1 MLRRSLVI
9 ARHELRILRH
19 DSFPVVML
27 AVTPLFGMVFM
38 KPAFQPTLVAD
49 GIRHANGAEQAVPGI
64 AVTFGTMLIGS
75 VGYGFYREHAWKTWP
90 RLRASSASTIEVVG
104 GKIALP
110 LALATAQFAL
120 LFGVGA
126 WLLDLRVLGSW
137 LELVMVGIA
146 FGLALVAL
154 GLAVTAVC
162 KTVMQANAVVYVG
175 GLLLSCL
182 GGALVPHSTLP
193 GWGRALSPFVPHYW
207 AMRGYQNAILDRGGG
222 VALPVVVLLL
232 FATLFTAV
240 AVWKLRFEDIKTG
253 FAIG

>member
-1 MLRRSLVI
+1 MLRRSRVI

-38 KPAFQPTLVAD
+38 KSAFQPALVAE
-49 GIRHANGAEQAVPGI
+49 GLRHANGSEQAVPGI

-90 RLRASSASTIEVVG
+90 RLRASPASTIEVVS

-110 LALATAQFAL
+110 LLLAAVQFTL
-120 LFGVGA
+120 LFGVGT
-126 WLLDLRVLGSW
+126 WLLDLHVLGSW
-137 LELVMVGIA
+137 LGLVMVGVA
-146 FGLALVAL
+146 FSLALVAL

-162 KTVMQANAVVYVG
+162 QTVMQANAFVYVG

-193 GWGRALSPFVPHYW
+193 GWGRALSPLAPHYW

-222 VALPVVVLLL
+222 VAAPVTMLLL
-232 FATLFTAV
+232 FAALFTAV
-240 AVWKLRFEDIKTG
+240 AVWKLRFEDVKTG